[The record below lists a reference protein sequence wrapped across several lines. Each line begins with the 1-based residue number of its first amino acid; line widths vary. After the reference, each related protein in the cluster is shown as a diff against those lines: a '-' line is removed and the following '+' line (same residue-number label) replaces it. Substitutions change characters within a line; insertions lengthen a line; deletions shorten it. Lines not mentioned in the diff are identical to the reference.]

1 MNRFP
6 FGAYALAV
14 ALSLAI
20 GSSTAFAQAATGTVS
35 GRVTIEAS
43 GAPVHAATVII
54 VAARRQTTTD
64 GDGRFEIANVPA
76 GTYEVIAQREQFS
89 AGRQQVTVT
98 AGQTTTADFTLSLA
112 ARHETVTVTASATG
126 VATTFDSFNAVT
138 TISAT
143 ELTKNRGATITDSLE
158 NQPGVAVRSF
168 GAGSNR
174 PIIRGFDGDRVL
186 VMQDGVRTGDLSSQS
201 ADHGVSIDPAGLD
214 RLEIVKGPATLL
226 YGSNALGGVVNA
238 ITPQDAFRTAPFVGL
253 FGAASVDAGTTN
265 DQFGGNGSLQY
276 GRGQWMVFG
285 SGGARRT
292 GDYSTPAGQVGNSA
306 TALSNARGGFGWVG
320 THKFFNAGGQW
331 ESSRFGI
338 PFAGTFHEHSGDTEE
353 PAEGEVPD
361 VDVKA
366 DKRDVRIDVG
376 LRSLQHAFLETVKV
390 TFNYTDYGHD
400 EIETS
405 AGVDEVA
412 TQFSNKTSTV
422 RGEIEH
428 QRQGRMTG
436 RLGFEWF
443 GRDYDVIGEEAL
455 APATTQSSVAGFVY
469 EELNFGRYRVQF
481 GGRVERTAYEPS
493 ARPEHV
499 DEPGEEIHAP
509 PPVRD
514 RTFVG
519 ASGSVGVHASIGE
532 NGAFVANLTGAS
544 RAPALEELYN
554 FGPHV
559 GNLAFEIG
567 NPDLELERTIG
578 IDLSLRRRAS
588 RVQAE
593 FNFFVYNISN
603 FVFLE
608 FTGDIEHGLREA
620 NYLQGDS
627 RFLGFEGA
635 GSFELG
641 GESHLHASLSYVQA
655 TLTETDQHLPRIPP
669 LSGRVEL
676 EIPWRKFTFSPE
688 VVFAADQDNV
698 SPGETPTAGYGV
710 LNIGGTYFLLS
721 GHGTHAITVKG
732 FNLTNAE
739 YRRHTS
745 FIKDLTP
752 EIGRGVRVTYTL
764 RFF

>member
-14 ALSLAI
+14 ALSLAV
-20 GSSTAFAQAATGTVS
+20 GTSTAFAQAATGTVS
-35 GRVTIEAS
+35 GRVTIETS
-43 GAPVHAATVII
+43 GDPVHAATVII

-64 GDGRFEIANVPA
+64 SDGRFEIANVAP

-89 AGRQQVTVT
+89 AKRQQITVT

-138 TISAT
+138 TINAT
-143 ELTKNRGATITDSLE
+143 ELAKNRGATITDSLE
-158 NQPGVAVRSF
+158 SQPGVAVRSF
-168 GAGSNR
+168 GAGSSR

-201 ADHGVSIDPAGLD
+201 ADHGVSIDPASLD
-214 RLEIVKGPATLL
+214 RLEVVKGPATLL
-226 YGSNALGGVVNA
+226 YGSNAVGGVVNA
-238 ITPQDAFRTAPFVGL
+238 ITPQDAFRSAPFAGM
-253 FGAASVDAGTTN
+253 FGAASIDAGTTN
-265 DQFGGNGSLQY
+265 DQFGGNGSMQY

-292 GDYSTPAGQVGNSA
+292 GDYSTPAGQVENSA
-306 TALSNARGGFGWVG
+306 TALSSARGGVGWVG
-320 THKFFNAGGQW
+320 THRFFNAGGQW

-338 PFAGTFHEHSGDTEE
+338 PFAGSFHEHDSGDDES
-353 PAEGEVPD
+353 EVPD
-361 VDVKA
+361 IDVKA
-366 DKRDVRIDVG
+366 GKRDVRIDAG
-376 LRSLQHAFLETVKV
+376 LRSLQQAFLDSVKV
-390 TFNYTDYGHD
+390 TFNYTDYEHD
-400 EIETS
+400 EIETI
-405 AGVDEVA
+405 AGVDEIG

-428 QRQGRMTG
+428 QRQGKMTG
-436 RLGFEWF
+436 RLGVEWF
-443 GRDYDVIGEEAL
+443 GRDYDVVGDEAL
-455 APATTQSSVAGFVY
+455 APPTRQTAAAIFAY
-469 EELNFGRYRVQF
+469 EELNFERYRLQF
-481 GGRVERTAYEPS
+481 GGRVERTAYQPG
-493 ARPEHV
+493 ARQAHV
-499 DEPGEEIHAP
+499 DTPGEEIHEP
-509 PPVRD
+509 PPVHD

-519 ASGSVGVHASIGE
+519 ASGSVGVHASIGKD
-532 NGAFVANLTGAS
+532 GAFVANLTGAS

-578 IDLSLRRRAS
+578 IDLSLRSRAP

-593 FNFFVYNISN
+593 FNFFVYDISN

-627 RFLGFEGA
+627 RFIGFEGS

-655 TLTETDQHLPRIPP
+655 KLTEADQHLPRIPP

-676 EIPWRKFTFSPE
+676 EVPWRKFTFSPE
-688 VVFAADQDNV
+688 VVFAADQGDV